1 MDIEEAVIAIEP
13 YALRKGVGVGI
24 KIREQCEEAG
34 LEVCGV
40 SYKHLSEKQ
49 AKLFYEEYKGKPC
62 FDDLVSA
69 ISNGCSMFIHLKGED
84 AIQKVRNINGVINPA
99 KAKPGTIRHDFPSA
113 GGPFNLVD
121 LSGNRASFARKKNL
135 VFDD

>member
-1 MDIEEAVIAIEP
+1 MDIEEAVIAIKP
-13 YALRKGVGVGI
+13 HALRKGIGVGI
-24 KIREQCEEAG
+24 KIREQYEEAG

-49 AKLFYEEYKGKPC
+49 AKLFYEEHKGKVC
-62 FDDLVSA
+62 FDGLVFA
-69 ISNGCSMFIHLKGED
+69 ISSGYSMFIHLKGED
-84 AIQKVRNINGVINPA
+84 AIRKVRNLNDSANFV

-121 LSGNRASFARKKNL
+121 WSGNRASFARKKNL